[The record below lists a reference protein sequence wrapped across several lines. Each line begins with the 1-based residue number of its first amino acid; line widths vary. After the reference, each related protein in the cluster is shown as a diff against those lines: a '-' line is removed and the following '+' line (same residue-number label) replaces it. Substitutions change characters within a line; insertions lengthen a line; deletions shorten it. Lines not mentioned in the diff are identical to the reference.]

1 MKVCPYSTFAKFY
14 FMKSCYKSYY
24 LVMKNI
30 NIGFK
35 DLGSDKTLLALTIDF
50 PLVGWKVNAL
60 TVNEN

>member
-1 MKVCPYSTFAKFY
+1 
-14 FMKSCYKSYY
+14 MKSCYKSYY